1 MVEEVGLSEITLWT
15 GDIVDRSADNFK
27 EGNEGKQ
34 DFGLSPYFSFIGKGK
49 IEERTGLSWGSG
61 RINLEFF
68 SELEKFEIA
77 LDILVE
83 YQICGWI
90 YKPEAQ
96 GEVRATDIGI
106 WGVISI

>member
-1 MVEEVGLSEITLWT
+1 M
-15 GDIVDRSADNFK
+15 
-27 EGNEGKQ
+27 
-34 DFGLSPYFSFIGKGK
+34 
-49 IEERTGLSWGSG
+49 SWGSG

>member
-34 DFGLSPYFSFIGKGK
+34 DFGLSNTFIGKGK
-49 IEERTGLSWGSG
+49 IEEGTGLSWGSW
-61 RINLEFF
+61 RINLEF

-83 YQICGWI
+83 YQICGWL
-90 YKPEAQ
+90 YKTEAQ
-96 GEVRATDIGI
+96 GEVRATDRGV
-106 WGVISI
+106 WGVINI